1 LIDTPG
7 GVLFLNEGRV
17 IAPDVNATNGL
28 LHEIDAV
35 LRPPTPILETLEV
48 RGFTILRD
56 LITRA
61 GLEGALTG
69 ANVTLIAPTDDA
81 FLALPPGRLDELR
94 DPVNVAEL
102 IDLLSFH
109 VIPGR
114 RLALELLFA
123 GDVPNIEGELLFSSA
138 HLRLFRINAVDC
150 TRFNVPATD
159 GLVHIAAAVLTPTV
173 TLRDELTEL
182 GLTTL
187 AGLVD
192 LAGLD
197 VPFSQP
203 GTFTLFGPS
212 ETAFNVLNPLELAS
226 LQDPVNVSERLEFL
240 NRHLLVDALQ
250 QPEIARREELVMQNG
265 QVFAVDP
272 SSGLIVGGIPVS
284 IGDEFAN
291 NGIVHVIDQVLP
303 RP

>member
-1 LIDTPG
+1 
-7 GVLFLNEGRV
+7 
-17 IAPDVNATNGL
+17 
-28 LHEIDAV
+28 
-35 LRPPTPILETLEV
+35 
-48 RGFTILRD
+48 
-56 LITRA
+56 
-61 GLEGALTG
+61 
-69 ANVTLIAPTDDA
+69 
-81 FLALPPGRLDELR
+81 
-94 DPVNVAEL
+94 
-102 IDLLSFH
+102 
-109 VIPGR
+109 
-114 RLALELLFA
+114 
-123 GDVPNIEGELLFSSA
+123 
-138 HLRLFRINAVDC
+138 VDC

-272 SSGLIVGGIPVS
+272 SSGLIVGGIPVA